1 MSPWISNP
9 EEGHGQRSMI
19 ALLDERAA
27 SNPQKTFISIPS
39 GNNVTDGQRDISYA
53 EMARAVNRC
62 AWWIVATLGKGV
74 DFQPIATYMAPMDIR
89 HPILTL
95 GSIKAGYKVRM

>member
-1 MSPWISNP
+1 
-9 EEGHGQRSMI
+9 
-19 ALLDERAA
+19 
-27 SNPQKTFISIPS
+27 
-39 GNNVTDGQRDISYA
+39 
-53 EMARAVNRC
+53 MARAVNRC